1 MTRAELH
8 EILDALPEAEL
19 PAAEEALRK
28 LGVSA
33 VLDALDHAPLDDE
46 PDNDDFDGQLA
57 QARQDAA
64 VGRSVTTDELRQ
76 RLRLP

>member
-8 EILDALPEAEL
+8 EILDALPEADL
-19 PAAEEALRK
+19 PAAETALRK
-28 LGVSA
+28 LGESA
-33 VLDALDHAPLDDE
+33 VRHALDHAPLDDE
-46 PDNDDFDGQLA
+46 PDDDDFDGQLA

-64 VGRSVTTDELRQ
+64 AGRGVTTDELRQ